1 MYNDFKQLIVRKE
14 DKILT
19 ITFNNPTKKNSF
31 TRIGYEE
38 LTRALVKVN
47 SDEDVSIVVLTG
59 TGDYF
64 TAGNNLTPSGE
75 MEDMETYIK
84 DANAIFRALVTSFIE
99 CNKLIFC
106 LVNGPAIGIGA
117 TIVGLSD
124 VAWCAEEVS
133 KSCSLPT
140 SINRYRSSRPI
151 F

>member
-1 MYNDFKQLIVRKE
+1 MYDFKQLIARKE
-14 DKILT
+14 DKILV
-19 ITFNNPTKKNSF
+19 ITFNNPAKKNSF
-31 TRIGYEE
+31 TRTGYEE
-38 LTRALVKVN
+38 LTRALIDVN
-47 SDEDVSIVVLTG
+47 LDEDVSIVVLTG

-64 TAGNNLTPSGE
+64 TAGNNISQSEGIT
-75 MEDMETYIK
+75 DVETYIK
-84 DANAIFRALVTSFIE
+84 EANAIFKALVTSFIE

-133 KSCSLPT
+133 KSCSLSMT
-140 SINRYRSSRPI
+140 INRYLFCRPI